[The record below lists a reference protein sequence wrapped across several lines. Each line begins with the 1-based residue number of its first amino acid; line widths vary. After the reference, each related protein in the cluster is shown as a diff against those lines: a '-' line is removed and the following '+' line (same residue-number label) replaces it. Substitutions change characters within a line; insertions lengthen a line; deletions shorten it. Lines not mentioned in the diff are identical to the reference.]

1 MTDAR
6 RGRSPDERDIDAR
19 TLLLRVL
26 VEGLAM
32 RAVRDPGLAKETLG
46 RLLTAA
52 VARVLGECVI

>member
-1 MTDAR
+1 LDGTRSGRPR
-6 RGRSPDERDIDAR
+6 RAQGGAR

-52 VARVLGECVI
+52 IACVLGE

>member
-1 MTDAR
+1 MAR
-6 RGRSPDERDIDAR
+6 SGRPRRAQGGSR

-52 VARVLGECVI
+52 IARVLGECVI

>member
-1 MTDAR
+1 LDGTRSGRPR
-6 RGRSPDERDIDAR
+6 RAQGGAR

-32 RAVRDPGLAKETLG
+32 RGVREPGLAKETLG

-52 VARVLGECVI
+52 IARVLGE

>member
-1 MTDAR
+1 MAR
-6 RGRSPDERDIDAR
+6 PGRPRRSQGGAR

-52 VARVLGECVI
+52 IAPVLGECVS